1 MEDDIRGNKRNH
13 ESTGML
19 IIKSHSNFFDEKD
32 FRLAVATEY
41 LHVASSNEMV
51 SFYLANALIK
61 MMIFTKEFVSI
72 CTKIELNFLKK
83 KILKSK
89 NFHSLKIIKIQI

>member
-32 FRLAVATEY
+32 FRLAVAIEY
-41 LHVASSNEMV
+41 LHVAFYNEMV
-51 SFYLANALIK
+51 SFYLANALIE
-61 MMIFTKEFVSI
+61 MMIYIKEFFSSVFISQ
-72 CTKIELNFLKK
+72 KLKR
-83 KILKSK
+83 I
-89 NFHSLKIIKIQI
+89 F